1 MSLHDDIEKVLF
13 TEEDIRKRCE
23 TLGKEIVAA
32 YGDKPI
38 HCICVLKG
46 AFVFAAD
53 IFRAIDA
60 DVSMDFIAVSSYGAS
75 TRSSGTVRIQKD
87 LTKDLMGLDTLIIED
102 IVDTGLTLKFLM
114 SHLESH
120 QPASVKVCTLL
131 SKPSQ
136 RQVEVPIDFCGFEV
150 PNEFVVGYGL
160 DFDQRYRGLPYIGV
174 LAPRAYQ
181 E

>member
-1 MSLHDDIEKVLF
+1 MLHDDIEKVLF
-13 TEEDIRKRCE
+13 SEEVIRKRCQE
-23 TLGKEIVAA
+23 LGAEITEA
-32 YGDKPI
+32 YAGKPI

-46 AFVFAAD
+46 AFVFASD
-53 IFRAIDA
+53 VFRCIEGDVTIDF
-60 DVSMDFIAVSSYGAS
+60 MAVSSYGAS

-87 LTKDLMGLDTLIIED
+87 LQTDLMGLHTLVVED
-102 IVDTGLTLKFLM
+102 IVDTGLTLKFLL

-120 QPASVKVCTLL
+120 KPASVKVCTLL

-160 DFDQRYRGLPYIGV
+160 DFDQRYRCLPYIGV
-174 LAPRAYQ
+174 LAPKAYQ
-181 E
+181 G